1 MLIGPPYPNIDECK
15 EGNSTTTRPS
25 TTKLTTDSTTSS
37 ILSSSTSEKASSTP
51 SFTTTTSIHVTS
63 THTSPS
69 STLITSSATTFATK
83 TSTTTVVPT
92 TTKNTDAFALL
103 IIGGFQDS
111 NVRLSNVEIVDPF
124 NKHTNCTTL
133 NDFPDTREGMVA
145 EMFEGNPF
153 VCGGSNGENL
163 NSCFNYISRDWN
175 KSDRLLLRYKDV

>member
-1 MLIGPPYPNIDECK
+1 MEECK
-15 EGNSTTTRPS
+15 EGNSTTTHPT

-37 ILSSSTSEKASSTP
+37 ILSSSTSEKTSSTP
-51 SFTTTTSIHVTS
+51 SFSTTTSIHVTS
-63 THTSPS
+63 TQSSAS

-124 NKHTNCTTL
+124 NKHTNCTNL
-133 NDFPDTREGMVA
+133 ADFPDTREGMAA
-145 EMFEGNPF
+145 ELFEGSPF
-153 VCGGSNGENL
+153 VCGGSSGENL
-163 NSCFNYISRDWN
+163 NSCFNYIGRYWN
-175 KSDRLLLRYKDV
+175 KSDRLLMRYNYI

>member
-51 SFTTTTSIHVTS
+51 SFTTSTSIHVTS

-69 STLITSSATTFATK
+69 STLITSSATTFVTK

-111 NVRLSNVEIVDPF
+111 NVRLSNVEIVNPF
-124 NKHTNCTTL
+124 NKHTNCTNL
-133 NDFPDTREGMVA
+133 ADFPDTREGMAA
-145 EMFEGNPF
+145 ELFEGSPF

-163 NSCFNYISRDWN
+163 NSCFNYIGRDWN
-175 KSDRLLLRYKDV
+175 KSDRMLMRYTYI

>member
-51 SFTTTTSIHVTS
+51 SFTTRTSIHVTS
-63 THTSPS
+63 TQTSTS

-124 NKHTNCTTL
+124 NKHTNCTNL
-133 NDFPDTREGMVA
+133 ADFPDTREGMAA
-145 EMFEGNPF
+145 ELFEGSPF

-163 NSCFNYISRDWN
+163 NSCFNYIARDWN
-175 KSDRLLLRYKDV
+175 KSDRLLLRYKYV